1 MVDKE
6 KKLTVVRELP
16 NQPLREVE
24 VDNKVYECLTV
35 EEALTEILEKVREL
49 IKKVWLA

>member
-16 NQPLREVE
+16 TQSLREVE
-24 VDNKVYECLTV
+24 VEDKTYECLTI
-35 EEALTEILEKVREL
+35 EEALTELLEKVREL
-49 IKKVWLA
+49 VKKV